1 MQTLLEKIQE
11 ILEEHNATIVID
23 DTNPEY
29 LIVSSTQDS
38 RTEEVRFLDSICSCS
53 VRLKEYEY
61 LRTT

>member
-38 RTEEVRFLDSICSCS
+38 RTEEVRFWILYAA
-53 VRLKEYEY
+53 VP
-61 LRTT
+61 